1 MRTGNVNDENFWNH
15 ASKKYEKNILKQK
28 IVYTFIKCFRK
39 KFRTHTRN
47 HFGSQSLGIEI
58 QQNNQKFQV
67 FNAFLLN
74 SVHTSNENWKRK
86 R

>member
-1 MRTGNVNDENFWNH
+1 MKLFGTTQP
-15 ASKKYEKNILKQK
+15 KKYERTIFKHR

-39 KFRTHTRN
+39 N
-47 HFGSQSLGIEI
+47 FGSQSLGIEI

-74 SVHTSNENWKRK
+74 SVHISNEN
-86 R
+86 